1 MPCSFAIGHEY
12 PVEVLGVLAQIVQAT
27 GQKQLLCVERDEAM
41 GKMNLNTFTNWS

>member
-27 GQKQLLCVERDEAM
+27 QLLMNVERDEAM
-41 GKMNLNTFTNWS
+41 GKMNLNTFTN